1 MTEVFLGRS
10 LLRSPIPKSQGGFVV
25 AFAVAGFSGIT
36 AKKGALG
43 QIIVQKLEKI
53 CNEGAQQGNMTA
65 ALQGEQEDF
74 DSRDSFGFAS

>member
-1 MTEVFLGRS
+1 M
-10 LLRSPIPKSQGGFVV
+10 V

-65 ALQGEQEDF
+65 ALQIKQEDF
-74 DSRDSFGFAS
+74 DGRDSFAFASC